1 MDRRLIKVF
10 PILFAVLFG
19 LASCTS
25 ATPYVFKEGEFNRE
39 SQTFNKKPDDIAEV
53 KICYNR
59 GSTNTETLRS
69 MAQQKCGL
77 YGKRARFQ
85 KRDIL
90 HCPLATPIMVTFL
103 CLVP

>member
-1 MDRRLIKVF
+1 MIKVF

-25 ATPYVFKEGEFNRE
+25 ATPYVFKEDEFNRK
-39 SQTFNKKPDDIAEV
+39 SPTFNKKPDDIGEV
-53 KICYNR
+53 KICYNK
-59 GSTNTETLRS
+59 GLTTAETLRS
-69 MAQQKCGL
+69 IAQKECGL

-85 KRDIL
+85 TRDIL